1 MDTMKEWCKE
11 LKMRLTPEQRKTGEF
26 LESKGK
32 KFLVDFGY
40 SNAEE
45 IARKE
50 FNYRATVDIGT
61 LNGKVLNL
69 LRRDK
74 YQWWVPWEL
83 CEKLH
88 REEGTRISDS
98 CVTARLRDLRKP
110 QYGLHNIE
118 KRRREGSQAYEYHL
132 GK

>member
-11 LKMRLTPEQRKTGEF
+11 FKMRMTPEQRKTGEF

-40 SNAEE
+40 SSAEE
-45 IARKE
+45 IARRE
-50 FNYRATVDIGT
+50 FNFRSTVDIDT
-61 LNGKVLNL
+61 LNGKVLKL

-74 YQWWVPWEL
+74 NQWWAPWIL
-83 CEKLH
+83 CEQLWV
-88 REEGTRISDS
+88 EEHIRVSDS
-98 CVTARLRDLRKP
+98 TVSARLRDLRKP
-110 QYGLHNIE
+110 QYGYHNIE
-118 KRRREGSQAYEYHL
+118 KRRREGSRAYEYHL